1 MKMYKTTVRP
11 ARDLRNNYADVV
23 KSLEQHDHVIITN
36 NGRGESVL
44 INMEVYA
51 EFEKF
56 LHEQYIYNELQKSK
70 AAYLNDPN
78 IKLTPHNE
86 VMAQLKERRKAR
98 NNV

>member
-1 MKMYKTTVRP
+1 MLKTHVRP
-11 ARDLRNNYADVV
+11 SRDLRNHYSDVV
-23 KSLEQHDHVIITN
+23 KTLNNYDHVIITN

-70 AAYLNDPN
+70 ADLSDPN
-78 IKLTPHNE
+78 VKLTPHNE
-86 VMAQLKERRKAR
+86 VMAQLKQKREAR
-98 NNV
+98 NHV